1 MSSSVSKQASDFRWN
16 IGVDNPDGYAVT
28 GFRVIMIP
36 EPSSVSLLF
45 ASGLIVLNRR
55 KKSVKTCQVENEIDG
70 TGKTGV
76 SAIVMG

>member
-1 MSSSVSKQASDFRWN
+1 MSSSVSEQASDFRWN

-55 KKSVKTCQVENEIDG
+55 KKSDKARQVENEIDG